1 MRKLQRGPKGRGKVI
16 LAGLAAAMINYI
28 IASEAVSIIVRK
40 WPEPAPVW
48 LGAVTL
54 LAYTLVWALE
64 LMAVAVIKCRRLGKE
79 LQKARIEAAGLKTVL
94 EAGAFVNEAWE
105 NATRS

>member
-1 MRKLQRGPKGRGKVI
+1 MI
-16 LAGLAAAMINYI
+16 FAGLAAAMINYI
-28 IASEAVSIIVRK
+28 IASEAVSVIVRK

-54 LAYTLVWALE
+54 LAYVLVWALE

-105 NATRS
+105 SATRS